1 MNARDENIFDIFQIS
16 IDVKNIVLEIIK
28 FDKEINDKEDDER
41 IVTVIQSLVS
51 YDKLLLHRL
60 EESARRMSDMLEF
73 LQFLA
78 ESQLFIITDKILIL
92 MLLCESL
99 WLDFHVIIELSIDI
113 SKTYWI
119 EWEKLMSYCVWYIH
133 SCNNIFFHF
142 DIINKVLIL
151 MLFDESLWLDF
162 HVVIKLSIDIS

>member
-1 MNARDENIFDIFQIS
+1 MNVRDENIFDIFQIS

-28 FDKEINDKEDDER
+28 FDKEMNDKEDDER

-99 WLDFHVIIELSIDI
+99 
-113 SKTYWI
+113 
-119 EWEKLMSYCVWYIH
+119 
-133 SCNNIFFHF
+133 
-142 DIINKVLIL
+142 
-151 MLFDESLWLDF
+151 
-162 HVVIKLSIDIS
+162 